1 MNREE
6 WRPMEDAPKDQ
17 NILLLIETTT
27 GGYHVE
33 IGKYDEVEGGFYT
46 SSELW
51 PVQIDPVGWQPII
64 PVEVK
69 IYLPWIICCA
79 VSFVV
84 LIVLAIIAPTVE

>member
-1 MNREE
+1 MNKQD
-6 WRPMEDAPKDQ
+6 WLPLEDAPK
-17 NILLLIETTT
+17 NTTIFLLVENTT
-27 GGYHVE
+27 GGFDVE

-46 SSELW
+46 TNNIF

-84 LIVLAIIAPTVE
+84 LIVMAVIALTGE